1 MVEIGDL
8 MNTRIIA
15 SFLDMNQKGHG
26 YLTVSS
32 FNNVVRQIIDDTDED
47 HLADSSEYF
56 SLNRLSDKYT
66 CDNAD
71 WYSICD
77 QMDDWPVIVSAM
89 INKGKLKYFMK
100 DEANID
106 TMVVME
112 LLGTTVIFNCLDGL
126 VGMLIHKS
134 DIDQFVKDANSSR

>member
-1 MVEIGDL
+1 

-32 FNNVVRQIIDDTDED
+32 FSNVVRQIIEYTDED
-47 HLADSSEYF
+47 YLADSSNYF
-56 SLNRLSDKYT
+56 SLNLLSDKYT

-89 INKGKLKYFMK
+89 INKGRLSHFMK
-100 DEANID
+100 DEDGID
-106 TMVVME
+106 TLVIME
-112 LLGTTVIFNCLDGL
+112 LLGTPVIFNCLDGL
-126 VGMLIHKS
+126 IGMLIHKS
-134 DIDQFVKDANSSR
+134 DIDQFVKDANLSR

>member
-1 MVEIGDL
+1 MLMNDL
-8 MNTRIIA
+8 MNTRIMA
-15 SFLDMNQKGHG
+15 SFLDINQKGHG
-26 YLTVSS
+26 YLTALS
-32 FNNVVRQIIDDTDED
+32 FSNVVREIIEDTDKD
-47 HLADSSEYF
+47 HFDDSIEYF
-56 SLNRLSDKYT
+56 SLNRLSEEYT
-66 CDNAD
+66 CDNED

-77 QMDDWPVIVSAM
+77 QMDEWPVIVSAM
-89 INKGKLKYFMK
+89 FNKGRLMYFMK